1 MLVTKVILI
10 VLAALVILYL
20 LMIMPRLSGKSKR
33 EPYTRVLYAHRGL
46 HDNDSDAPENSLA
59 AFKKAIDGGF
69 GIECDVQLTKDG
81 VPVIFHDFTLGR
93 VLRYPDGNIPG
104 NAVNNSDGSFGVAGK
119 VIDYTYEELQQFHIL
134 NSEEKIP
141 KFEEFLKLVDG
152 RVPLVIELK
161 IECFDLSVCPLVD
174 SMLREY
180 KGVYCIESFN
190 PLGLFWY
197 RRHHNEVFR
206 GQLSDAFHKDKPD
219 EFRGPLYFILTN
231 LLLNFLTKP
240 DFIAFNH
247 RYYKCLSRT
256 LCRNLYK
263 NTAASWT
270 IKSQEELDR
279 ARNHFDIYIFDS
291 FVPNNGANN
300 KMY

>member
-1 MLVTKVILI
+1 MFILKTICI
-10 VLAALVILYL
+10 VLAVLFILYL
-20 LMIMPRLSGKSKR
+20 LMIMPRLSGKDRR
-33 EPYTRVLYAHRGL
+33 EPFTKVLYAHRGL
-46 HDNDSDAPENSLA
+46 HDNSSDAPENTMA
-59 AFKKAIDGGF
+59 AFKKAVDAGY

-93 VLRYPDGNIPG
+93 VLRYPEGNVPD
-104 NAVNNSDGSFGVAGK
+104 NAVRNEDGSLGVVGK
-119 VIDYTYEELQQFHIL
+119 VIDYTYEELMSFHVL
-134 NSEEKIP
+134 DSEEKIP
-141 KFEEFLKLVDG
+141 KFEDFLKLVDG
-152 RVPLVIELK
+152 KVPLVIELK
-161 IECFDLSVCPLVD
+161 IEYKDLSVCPIVD
-174 SMLREY
+174 NMLRDY

-190 PLGLFWY
+190 PLGLIWY
-197 RRHHNEVFR
+197 RRHHNDVFR

-219 EFRGPLYFILTN
+219 EFKGPLYFVLTN

-256 LCRNLYK
+256 ICRNLYK

-279 ARNHFDIYIFDS
+279 AMKHFDIYIFDS

-300 KMY
+300 K